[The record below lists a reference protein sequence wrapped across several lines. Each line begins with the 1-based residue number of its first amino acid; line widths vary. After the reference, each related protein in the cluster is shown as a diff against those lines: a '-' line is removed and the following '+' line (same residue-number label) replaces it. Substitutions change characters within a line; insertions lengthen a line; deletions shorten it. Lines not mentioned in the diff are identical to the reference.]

1 MEMIV
6 IEKLNEIREIAQ
18 IIVKDELGFT
28 IFLFIG
34 LFMIMVL
41 DMTTGFSQ
49 AKINKDIKSSK
60 MSDGLLKKGNIILV
74 MFAINILFI
83 LMPNYVGYPMI
94 LLAYMYCY
102 LNELISISENL
113 LKMGVD
119 NRFIEI
125 FLSKI
130 KKYLSEYENE
140 NDDSPH

>member
-6 IEKLNEIREIAQ
+6 IEKLNSIREVAQ

-34 LFMIMVL
+34 LFIIMAIDMI
-41 DMTTGFSQ
+41 TGFSQ
-49 AKINKDIKSSK
+49 AKINKDIMSSK

-74 MFAINILFI
+74 MFAINIMFV

-125 FLSKI
+125 FLNKI
-130 KKYLSEYENE
+130 KKYLSEYENG
-140 NDDSPH
+140 NDDSSQ